1 MYGFS
6 GSFLNLL
13 ARSSCFTESKAL
25 LESIAKKANC
35 FTNYLGYPI
44 KVAVDPTLNWQERI
58 STVSTFSVGKLSGAE
73 VAFNGLTGMAVVHN
87 FLESL

>member
-1 MYGFS
+1 MFHRVK
-6 GSFLNLL
+6 SFAKVHSKKGELL
-13 ARSSCFTESKAL
+13 Y
-25 LESIAKKANC
+25 N
-35 FTNYLGYPI
+35 LGYPI

-58 STVSTFSVGKLSGAE
+58 STVSTFSVGKLSDAE